1 MQKIDERS
9 LELKPEEYFDYCK
22 NNKNIRGV
30 WVITDKQSIFYSQ
43 ILNNDYRTHDDIY
56 IDIENEIHPNEQKF
70 GWDAIRQS
78 HAYIAS
84 AGVELMIQMPDNG
97 KLSYS
102 QAKFII
108 DTLNIVEKFNRNED
122 NKKIKIDLFE
132 PSDKESKYN
141 TTSIEGIKLL
151 KDKIQKE
158 ITHNID
164 IEEEKIIGTTLPK
177 EEVISN
183 IMSNLNLNSYKSAN
197 DLKNLLRK
205 CSSYINDDYYSNIFK
220 EIMPNY
226 KNIEKLYKIITELDI
241 QSERVESFNLEN
253 LEVVLYRLI
262 KQSFNNKRTFDDIL
276 DYLHK
281 LQYQDRTLVNEIF
294 PNYELLLKLCEDI
307 IYIDKKELNK
317 ELESTTSYED
327 VVKVITKFNYSK
339 NKKELLEKY
348 EELNKYNNNLE
359 DLKQAKNI
367 IDSKEYLNGLINNR
381 KEKLETKNS
390 YILSLEENKREIV
403 KEEVSKEN
411 INNLIRKSSSNF
423 LKRILFRNRIKK
435 YENELEKSKDK
446 IETLSKDN
454 RIKED
459 KINNLDDEIN
469 YIETEFKEFT
479 KFDYMPDNTNDMNL
493 YYQKDLDEYESNI
506 LYLISSLKKDIYTIN
521 NNLEEIDESN
531 ILEDIK
537 EVENIQKSMKED
549 TENIV
554 TSESDVIQESP
565 KSITN
570 SK

>member
-1 MQKIDERS
+1 M
-9 LELKPEEYFDYCK
+9 
-22 NNKNIRGV
+22 
-30 WVITDKQSIFYSQ
+30 
-43 ILNNDYRTHDDIY
+43 
-56 IDIENEIHPNEQKF
+56 
-70 GWDAIRQS
+70 
-78 HAYIAS
+78 
-84 AGVELMIQMPDNG
+84 
-97 KLSYS
+97 
-102 QAKFII
+102 
-108 DTLNIVEKFNRNED
+108 
-122 NKKIKIDLFE
+122 
-132 PSDKESKYN
+132 ES
-141 TTSIEGIKLL
+141 
-151 KDKIQKE
+151 
-158 ITHNID
+158 
-164 IEEEKIIGTTLPK
+164 P
-177 EEVISN
+177 
-183 IMSNLNLNSYKSAN
+183 
-197 DLKNLLRK
+197 
-205 CSSYINDDYYSNIFK
+205 
-220 EIMPNY
+220 
-226 KNIEKLYKIITELDI
+226 
-241 QSERVESFNLEN
+241 
-253 LEVVLYRLI
+253 
-262 KQSFNNKRTFDDIL
+262 
-276 DYLHK
+276 
-281 LQYQDRTLVNEIF
+281 
-294 PNYELLLKLCEDI
+294 
-307 IYIDKKELNK
+307 YIDKKELIK

-403 KEEVSKEN
+403 KEEVSQEN

-454 RIKED
+454 RIKEA